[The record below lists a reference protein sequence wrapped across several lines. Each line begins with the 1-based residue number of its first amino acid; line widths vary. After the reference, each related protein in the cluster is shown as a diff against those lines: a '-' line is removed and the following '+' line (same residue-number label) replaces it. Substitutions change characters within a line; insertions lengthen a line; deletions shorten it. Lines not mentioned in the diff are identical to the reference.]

1 MTAGLAEGRT
11 IRRAHRA
18 STNGAREREREIR
31 TSSGVVRNMDAL
43 GETSDEANVVE
54 SVAVDHPAA
63 IPDEV
68 AREQHR
74 EGEYL
79 NSIKHSL
86 NNYKR

>member
-1 MTAGLAEGRT
+1 
-11 IRRAHRA
+11 
-18 STNGAREREREIR
+18 
-31 TSSGVVRNMDAL
+31 MDAL

-79 NSIKHSL
+79 NILRGRARGRPQSL
-86 NNYKR
+86 RVDEQHGQAIFQLQRSPPNLSTETCRGTGLTRGP